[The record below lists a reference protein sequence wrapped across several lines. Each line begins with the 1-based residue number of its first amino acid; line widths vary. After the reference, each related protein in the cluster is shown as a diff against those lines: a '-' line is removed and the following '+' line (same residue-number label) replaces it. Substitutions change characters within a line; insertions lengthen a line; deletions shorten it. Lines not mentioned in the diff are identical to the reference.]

1 MTEVLWISGYPTPAE
16 PIAGIFFR
24 TQARA
29 LVRQGVDLTV
39 MAPLPAAP
47 WPLPLLRRQWAGY
60 AQAPRHEVDEGVDV
74 RRIRY
79 PNVPGQPHW
88 AIPDRFMAAS
98 AWRDR
103 GSWRGARLVH
113 GHYALQGLAAWRLA
127 RRARI
132 PLALTFHGDD
142 MNTWPDDHPRRR
154 DELRAAVR
162 DAALVIG
169 VSSALVD
176 RIRDFAGVEALHL
189 PLGVDPDELA
199 AVRPRTEARAGLQIS
214 DDQVVVLFVG
224 FLYQAKGVREV
235 ATALLRLGP
244 PFRGVF
250 IGAGAE
256 LGFGSGERG
265 APETLDYRGQQPHDV
280 ALEWMSAADVLVL
293 PSYGEGLP
301 TVLVEAGFLGLPV
314 IASRVGGIPDL
325 LGGGERGTLLPDISG
340 NSVTAAL
347 TSFVADRGRARARAE
362 KLRTYVRE
370 RYDVNR
376 NAAALLGHYR
386 AITPALIGPTR
397 VPGDTGHGET
407 DPK

>member
-1 MTEVLWISGYPTPAE
+1 
-16 PIAGIFFR
+16 
-24 TQARA
+24 
-29 LVRQGVDLTV
+29 

-176 RIRDFAGVEALHL
+176 RIRDFAGVERVHL
-189 PLGVDPDELA
+189 PLGVDPGELA
-199 AVRPRTEARAGLQIS
+199 AVRPRTEARPACESAMTRSWSCSSASCIS
-214 DDQVVVLFVG
+214 
-224 FLYQAKGVREV
+224 KGRPRGRNGRSSSGTTVSR
-235 ATALLRLGP
+235 RLH
-244 PFRGVF
+244 RGRS
-250 IGAGAE
+250 GAGIR
-256 LGFGSGERG
+256 SGERG

-280 ALEWMSAADVLVL
+280 ALEWMSAADVLSCRLRRGPADGPRGGRVSSAC
-293 PSYGEGLP
+293 PSSP
-301 TVLVEAGFLGLPV
+301 AAWAGFPTCSVAGRGLASPGHLG
-314 IASRVGGIPDL
+314 R
-325 LGGGERGTLLPDISG
+325 
-340 NSVTAAL
+340 SV
-347 TSFVADRGRARARAE
+347 
-362 KLRTYVRE
+362 
-370 RYDVNR
+370 
-376 NAAALLGHYR
+376 AAA
-386 AITPALIGPTR
+386 
-397 VPGDTGHGET
+397 
-407 DPK
+407 